1 MQKVV
6 QRLNEEKKRKGY
18 TLKQLAEVSGLTLGT
33 VIKIM
38 NGDLQK
44 IKPDKLQ
51 KLAKALDVSE
61 KYLLEGNEN
70 ACTNLSDSERYLGFV
85 KIACIS
91 PDVRVGDCAY
101 NAQEIIA
108 RTLKANADGVKIAV
122 FPELCITGYTCGDLF
137 YQSALRNAAINA
149 LQQICQ
155 QLSSIDTICIV
166 GLPVCDNLG
175 KMYNAAAVVYHGE
188 VLGLVPKVNL
198 PNYNEFMEKRLFCPF
213 SGENTT
219 ITLFGKQVPF
229 GKKLIFANALQSDVR
244 FAIEIC
250 EDVWV
255 ADSPSVAHSFSGAN
269 AVFNL
274 SASNETIV
282 KSDYRKKMIEI
293 QSAKCGVIYGYC
305 SAGPSESTSQTV
317 FSAHNII
324 CENGECLAE
333 SEPFGAG
340 YTEACVD
347 FGFIESERA
356 HLDHSANTAN
366 YTTVEFTLP
375 CSGDVRVYSPM
386 PFVPNDEQQL
396 DYVCEKA
403 LKILSFGLKKRIE
416 HVHASKLVIG
426 ISGGSDSTLAL
437 LVCKRALEL
446 LNRPTSEIL
455 AITMP
460 CFGTSKRTLNN
471 SIALANALGATL
483 MQIDITASV
492 TQHLRDIGH
501 DLGIT
506 DTTYENA
513 QARERTQV
521 LMDVANSVNGLVIGT
536 GDMSECALGWA
547 TYNGDHMSMYGANA
561 AVPKTLVKAILR
573 NQAKHANKQLAN
585 VLLDIIDTPV
595 SPELL
600 PTDSEGNISQIT
612 EDVVGPYELH
622 DYFLFMLIRKG
633 FTPSKVYHLAK
644 LSFNGKYDGAT
655 IYKWLTFFIKRFFS
669 QQFKRNCSPDSVR
682 LGSVDISKMGM
693 RMPSDACYNEWI
705 SDLEKTYA
713 SNKR

>member
-6 QRLNEEKKRKGY
+6 QRLNEEKKRKGL
-18 TLKQLAEVSGLTLGT
+18 TLKQLAETSGLTLGT

-38 NGDLQK
+38 SGDLQK

-61 KYLLEGNEN
+61 KYLLEGCVNTN
-70 ACTNLSDSERYLGFV
+70 AAATLHNSERYLGLV
-85 KIACIS
+85 KVACIS
-91 PDVRVGDCAY
+91 PDVKVGDCTY
-101 NAQEIIA
+101 NAKEIIA
-108 RTLKANADGVKIAV
+108 HTLKANADGVKIAL
-122 FPELCITGYTCGDLF
+122 FPELCITGYSCGDLF
-137 YQSALRNAAINA
+137 FQSALRNAAINA
-149 LQQICQ
+149 LQQICI
-155 QLSSIDTICIV
+155 QLASVDTVCIV
-166 GLPVCDNLG
+166 GLPICDNLG
-175 KMYNAAAVVYHGE
+175 KMYNVAAVVYHGE

-229 GKKLIFANALQSDVR
+229 GKKLIFTNTLHSDVR

-269 AVFNL
+269 AIFNL

-340 YTEACVD
+340 YAVASVD

-356 HLDHSANTAN
+356 HLDHSENTSN
-366 YTTVEFTLP
+366 YTTINFALP
-375 CSGDVRVYSPM
+375 CGGAARVYSPT
-386 PFVPNDEQQL
+386 PFVPTDDKQL

-426 ISGGSDSTLAL
+426 VSGGSDSTLAL
-437 LVCKRALEL
+437 IVCKCALEL
-446 LNRPTSEIL
+446 LNRPASDIL

-460 CFGTSKRTLNN
+460 CFGTSRRTLNN
-471 SIALANALGATL
+471 SIALSNALGATL
-483 MQIDITASV
+483 MQIDITAAV
-492 TQHLRDIGH
+492 TQHLHDIGH
-501 DLGIT
+501 DLSVT

-521 LMDVANSVNGLVIGT
+521 LMDIANRTNGLVIGT
-536 GDMSECALGWA
+536 GDMSEFALGWA

-561 AVPKTLVKAILR
+561 SVPKTLVQAILR
-573 NQAKHANKQLAN
+573 NQAKYADKRLAS
-585 VLLDIIDTPV
+585 VLLDILDTPV

-600 PTDSEGNISQIT
+600 PADANGNIAQIT
-612 EDVVGPYELH
+612 ENVVGPYELH

-633 FTPSKVYHLAK
+633 FTPSKVYHLAQ
-644 LSFNGKYDGAT
+644 LSFDGKYDCET
-655 IYKWLTFFIKRFFS
+655 IYKWLTFFIKRFFT
-669 QQFKRNCSPDSVR
+669 QQFKRSCSPDSVR

-693 RMPSDACYNEWI
+693 RIPSDACYYEWLK
-705 SDLEKTYA
+705 DLEM
-713 SNKR
+713 NK